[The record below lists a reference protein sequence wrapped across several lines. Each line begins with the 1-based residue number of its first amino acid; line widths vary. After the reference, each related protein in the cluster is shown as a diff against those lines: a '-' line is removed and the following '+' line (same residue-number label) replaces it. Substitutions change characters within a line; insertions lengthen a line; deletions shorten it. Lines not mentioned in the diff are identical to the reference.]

1 MIALYH
7 FITFI
12 TLLHLSLYRFYRI
25 YHLITFLMKKPSLL
39 PVIIGTG
46 FGSGFSPF
54 APGTAGALLATLIW
68 FGLSYLV
75 SSVCLLWL
83 TVALILVFTLAGI
96 WAAYRLEVSWGED
109 PSRGVVDEMVG
120 VWIALLAAPAGHVWY
135 ALGAFVLF
143 RLFDIFKPL
152 GIRRMESLPGG
163 IGVMMDDILSGVYG
177 FIILIV
183 ARWIIS

>member
-1 MIALYH
+1 
-7 FITFI
+7 
-12 TLLHLSLYRFYRI
+12 
-25 YHLITFLMKKPSLL
+25 MKKPSLL

-54 APGTAGALLATLIW
+54 APALRELCVATLIW

-96 WAAYRLEVSWGED
+96 WLLTAWRRSWGED
-109 PSRGVVDEMVG
+109 PSRVVVDEMVG

-152 GIRRMESLPGG
+152 AFAVWKVCRVESG
-163 IGVMMDDILSGVYG
+163 
-177 FIILIV
+177 
-183 ARWIIS
+183 

>member
-1 MIALYH
+1 MADSSID
-7 FITFI
+7 FG
-12 TLLHLSLYRFYRI
+12 I
-25 YHLITFLMKKPSLL
+25 YTCRY
-39 PVIIGTG
+39 
-46 FGSGFSPF
+46 
-54 APGTAGALLATLIW
+54 LA
-68 FGLSYLV
+68 
-75 SSVCLLWL
+75 
-83 TVALILVFTLAGI
+83 AN
-96 WAAYRLEVSWGED
+96 RLEASWGED
-109 PSRGVVDEMVG
+109 PSRVVVDEMVG

-135 ALGAFVLF
+135 ALGAFALF

>member
-46 FGSGFSPF
+46 FGSGFSPLHP
-54 APGTAGALLATLIW
+54 ALREALLATLIW

-75 SSVCLLWL
+75 SSACLLWL

-96 WAAYRLEVSWGED
+96 WAANRLEASWGED
-109 PSRGVVDEMVG
+109 PSRVVVDEMVG
-120 VWIALLAAPAGHVWY
+120 VWIALLAAPPDMYGMHWEHLSCSVCLIYSSPWAFAVWK
-135 ALGAFVLF
+135 VC
-143 RLFDIFKPL
+143 RV
-152 GIRRMESLPGG
+152 ESG
-163 IGVMMDDILSGVYG
+163 
-177 FIILIV
+177 
-183 ARWIIS
+183 

>member
-7 FITFI
+7 FITLLLYCIYHFTVFIAFI
-12 TLLHLSLYRFYRI
+12 T
-25 YHLITFLMKKPSLL
+25 SLL
-39 PVIIGTG
+39 FDEETLPPPSHYRYGLWLG
-46 FGSGFSPF
+46 LFSF

-75 SSVCLLWL
+75 SSACLLWL

-96 WAAYRLEVSWGED
+96 WAANRLEASWGED
-109 PSRGVVDEMVG
+109 PSRVVVDEMVG